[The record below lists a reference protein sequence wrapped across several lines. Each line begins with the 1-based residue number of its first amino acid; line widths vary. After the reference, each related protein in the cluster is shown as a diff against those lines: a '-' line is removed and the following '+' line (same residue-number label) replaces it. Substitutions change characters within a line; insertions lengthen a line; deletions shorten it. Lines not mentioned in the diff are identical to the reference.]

1 MHLCLYCRSVL
12 FFCFF
17 FLLNPRPF
25 RVPVSLENSLFF
37 QFLYSNERM
46 ISSLVQKNVA
56 DGFVTGVVAGLA
68 AVGIRCSLVF

>member
-1 MHLCLYCRSVL
+1 MFVL
-12 FFCFF
+12 SFYVLLF
-17 FLLNPRPF
+17 FLLNPCSF

-46 ISSLVQKNVA
+46 ISNLVQKNVA